1 MTVQEIDFQD
11 IPQLSFKDKAYQEG
25 DAKYNGFFKYEA
37 NIESFGR
44 AIKERNKFPTDRN
57 LLVEVLHKQYE
68 GTEFHKD
75 VKDQIDAL
83 GDPKC
88 FTITTAHQPV
98 LLLGP
103 LFVVYKILSA
113 LHLCQSLKKK
123 YSTYSFVPIFIS
135 GGEDH
140 DFEEVATVHLFNR
153 DFSWKTYQEGSVGR
167 MHTDDLRKVLDEVIS
182 LFGNSPYASELI
194 SFINKSFDNS
204 ETYAGFNIGLVNHLF
219 SEMGLVVLNMDDARL
234 KEKFLP
240 LAEKEID
247 QRISATEV
255 RKTQENLA
263 QIGVSEQAHVRDIN
277 LFFIEKNARLRIT
290 EENDLYQIGTRE
302 YNRES
307 LGELFKSNPGN
318 VSPNVVTRPL
328 YQELILPNLAYIG
341 GGGEIAYWLERKSQ
355 FDVFGI
361 PYPMLVRRNSA
372 LIIPARMKKNIERLK
387 LTSRDFFFSCDE
399 IIKLFLKNEADGDFN
414 LIGEQAELTKFF
426 EKLAE
431 KAKQVDPS
439 LEQFTLAEGAKQLK
453 SLKSISER
461 MTRATKQKKD
471 VDVSRISKT
480 KERLF
485 PNGTLQERY
494 DNFIPY
500 YLRYGK
506 KWFAD
511 LLEVMDPLN
520 KNFLILEED

>member
-83 GDPKC
+83 ADPKC

-123 YSTYSFVPIFIS
+123 YSAYSFVPIFIS

-153 DFSWKTYQEGSVGR
+153 DFCWETYQEGSVGR

-194 SFINKSFDNS
+194 SFINESFDNS

-234 KEKFLP
+234 KGKFIP

-247 QRISATEV
+247 QRISAIEV

-263 QIGVSEQAHVRDIN
+263 QNGVSEQAHVRDIN

-355 FDVFGI
+355 FKAFGI

-372 LIIPARMKKNIERLK
+372 LIISQKFKKTTAK
-387 LTSRDFFFSCDE
+387 LNLDAVDFFMSNDE
-399 IIKLFLKNEADGDFN
+399 IIKLFLKSESNEDFDLKIEHDELEQFFKN
-414 LIGEQAELTKFF
+414 LSL
-426 EKLAE
+426 
-431 KAKQVDPS
+431 KARRADPS
-439 LEQFTLAEGAKQLK
+439 LEQFTLAEGAKLLK
-453 SLKSISER
+453 SLKSISDKIN
-461 MTRATKQKKD
+461 RAAKQKNE
-471 VDVSRISKT
+471 VDINRIRKI

-485 PNGTLQERY
+485 PKGKLQERY

-506 KWFAD
+506 KWFED
-511 LLEVMDPLN
+511 LLEVMEPLN
-520 KNFLILEED
+520 KNFLIIEEN